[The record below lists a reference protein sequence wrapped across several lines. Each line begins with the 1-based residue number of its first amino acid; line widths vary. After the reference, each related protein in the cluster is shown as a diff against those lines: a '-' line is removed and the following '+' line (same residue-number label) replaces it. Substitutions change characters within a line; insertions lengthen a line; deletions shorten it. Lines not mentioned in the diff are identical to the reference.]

1 MRIFPPSED
10 HRVEVTVVPMVNVVF
25 LLLIFFML
33 VGRIAPNDE
42 IEVSPP
48 ISLSGQTQRG
58 EPVQI
63 IVAADGRIVLDGK
76 ELDPGA
82 FNNAIVE
89 MLGKNPDKHYQLKAD
104 AAVEANLLIR
114 IMEMLRQAGV
124 RELTLF
130 TERAS

>member
-82 FNNAIVE
+82 FNNAIAE
-89 MLGKNPDKHYQLKAD
+89 MLGQNPDKHYQLKAD